1 MERLSLSYC
10 AAARAAMQGGKTK
23 GILLCPPL
31 KRFSDYKYPMKL
43 ESEIFRAIA
52 SEDRETAIEI
62 FSRLLSYVVAYSDGN
77 QEFIYQQIFIFSIGL
92 ARFCVEK
99 GIEDTSNLGL
109 EYMYDTIAIHN
120 WCISNID
127 RCLKNLRDMK
137 EDYSDDLSARPS
149 PSSRKTTA
157 P

>member
-62 FSRLLSYVVAYSDGN
+62 FSRRRTRSSA
-77 QEFIYQQIFIFSIGL
+77 IT
-92 ARFCVEK
+92 EK
-99 GIEDTSNLGL
+99 
-109 EYMYDTIAIHN
+109 
-120 WCISNID
+120 
-127 RCLKNLRDMK
+127 
-137 EDYSDDLSARPS
+137 ARPWQ
-149 PSSRKTTA
+149 PLWFWRRRKA
-157 P
+157 V